1 MNDEPNIQML
11 GETETY
17 AVFVSQD
24 TEGEQVYHIELGNVT
39 LHLFQDEWEEFVDLM
54 MQAMR

>member
-1 MNDEPNIQML
+1 MSDEPNVQML

-17 AVFVSQD
+17 AIFVSQD
-24 TEGEQVYHIELGNVT
+24 AEGEQVYHIELGNVT
-39 LHLFQDEWEEFVDLM
+39 LHLFLDEWEEFVDLM